1 VLLAIEEPKK
11 LAVKRARKNRELFI
25 TEAPKLLYTVM
36 LNNNRHQK
44 KEAEHKP
51 EHDFEDFEIGL
62 PPQPKE
68 YLKYPDYD
76 WF

>member
-1 VLLAIEEPKK
+1 VISASEKAKESSF
-11 LAVKRARKNRELFI
+11 KRTRRNSEVFVN
-25 TEAPKLLYTVM
+25 EAPKLFYTVIID
-36 LNNNRHQK
+36 NYRQK
-44 KEAEHKP
+44 KEEAENKT
-51 EHDFEDFEIGL
+51 EQEFEIGL

>member
-1 VLLAIEEPKK
+1 VISAIEKPKESSF
-11 LAVKRARKNRELFI
+11 KRTRKNSEILVN
-25 TEAPKLLYTVM
+25 EAPKLFATVS
-36 LNNNRHQK
+36 LDYYRQRK
-44 KEAEHKP
+44 EEAENKT
-51 EHDFEDFEIGL
+51 EQEFEIGL

>member
-1 VLLAIEEPKK
+1 MISVIEEPKK
-11 LAVKRARKNRELFI
+11 LGFKRARKNQELFVN
-25 TEAPKLLYTVM
+25 EAPKLLYTVI
-36 LNNNRHQK
+36 LNTNRQQK
-44 KEAEHKP
+44 KVAENKP
-51 EHDFEDFEIGL
+51 KEEIEIGL

>member
-1 VLLAIEEPKK
+1 MISAIEKPRESSF
-11 LAVKRARKNRELFI
+11 KRTRINNGVFVN
-25 TEAPKLLYTVM
+25 EAPKLFHTV
-36 LNNNRHQK
+36 NVDNYRQR
-44 KEAEHKP
+44 KEETENKTKQ
-51 EHDFEDFEIGL
+51 ESEVGL

>member
-1 VLLAIEEPKK
+1 MISAIEKPKESSF
-11 LAVKRARKNRELFI
+11 RRIRKNSEVFVN
-25 TEAPKLLYTVM
+25 EAPKLFSIVSVDKY
-36 LNNNRHQK
+36 RQK
-44 KEAEHKP
+44 KEEAERKNKQ
-51 EHDFEDFEIGL
+51 EFEIGL

>member
-1 VLLAIEEPKK
+1 MISAIEKPKESSF
-11 LAVKRARKNRELFI
+11 KRIRKISGVFI
-25 TEAPKLLYTVM
+25 NEAPKLFYAV
-36 LNNNRHQK
+36 NVGNYRQR
-44 KEAEHKP
+44 KEGTENKTKQ
-51 EHDFEDFEIGL
+51 EFEIGL

>member
-1 VLLAIEEPKK
+1 MISAIEKPKESP
-11 LAVKRARKNRELFI
+11 LKRTRRNKEGFVN
-25 TEAPKLLYTVM
+25 EAPKLFYTVIVDYY
-36 LNNNRHQK
+36 RQK
-44 KEAEHKP
+44 KEEAQNKTKQEP
-51 EHDFEDFEIGL
+51 EIGL

>member
-1 VLLAIEEPKK
+1 MISAIEKPKESSF
-11 LAVKRARKNRELFI
+11 RRTRKKSGVFVN
-25 TEAPKLLYTVM
+25 EAPKLFHTAIVDNY
-36 LNNNRHQK
+36 RQK
-44 KEAEHKP
+44 KEETENKP
-51 EHDFEDFEIGL
+51 KQEFEIGL

>member
-1 VLLAIEEPKK
+1 MITAIEKPKESSF
-11 LAVKRARKNRELFI
+11 KRTRQKNGVSVN
-25 TEAPKLLYTVM
+25 EAPKLFHAVNVDNYRQRKVEMENKTK
-36 LNNNRHQK
+36 Q
-44 KEAEHKP
+44 E
-51 EHDFEDFEIGL
+51 FEVGL

>member
-1 VLLAIEEPKK
+1 MISAIEKPKESSF
-11 LAVKRARKNRELFI
+11 KRTRKNSEVLVNE
-25 TEAPKLLYTVM
+25 TPKLFATVS
-36 LNNNRHQK
+36 LDYYRQRK
-44 KEAEHKP
+44 EEAEHKT
-51 EHDFEDFEIGL
+51 EQEVEIGL